1 DTNCFSYPSRPV
13 MWEIRGNIR
22 SIFGR
27 FGTALDHLLNA
38 SYEVFNISRKK
49 VFGVKRER
57 VSSFEFFGSLQHFA
71 RKFFWVFSI
80 SHESSLEVFSVDHL
94 G

>member
-13 MWEIRGNIR
+13 MWEIRA
-22 SIFGR
+22 FCVKVL
-27 FGTALDHLLNA
+27 F
-38 SYEVFNISRKK
+38 VFSVSRESSLE